1 MSDLRQWVAE
11 GILKMWESPGSIDIG
26 GSTFCS
32 DHLDEASCKRQ
43 GNGFGIINNMIN
55 RVWLAPKLA
64 RIVGTSPGIGSITG
78 VHWNA
83 GLVIEKL
90 LDCCCC
96 VGFDGPIVLMKD
108 DWFVLL
114 VVDNRESVST
124 WQWNGKLSWGA

>member
-1 MSDLRQWVAE
+1 VSDLRQWVAE
-11 GILKMWESPGSIDIG
+11 GILKVWESPGSINIG

-32 DHLDEASCKRQ
+32 NHLDEASCKRQ

-64 RIVGTSPGIGSITG
+64 RIVGASPGIGSITG

-83 GLVIEKL
+83 SLVIEKL

-96 VGFDGPIVLMKD
+96 VRFDGPIVLVKD

-114 VVDNRESVST
+114 VVDDRENVST
-124 WQWNGKLSWGA
+124 WQWNRKLSWGA

>member
-1 MSDLRQWVAE
+1 
-11 GILKMWESPGSIDIG
+11 MWESQGSIDIG

-32 DHLDEASCKRQ
+32 NHLDEASCKRQ
-43 GNGFGIINNMIN
+43 WNGFGIINDMIN

-64 RIVGTSPGIGSITG
+64 RIIRTSPGIGSITG

-83 GLVIEKL
+83 GLVTEKL

-96 VGFDGPIVLMKD
+96 VGFDGPNVLMKD
-108 DWFVLL
+108 DWFVFL

-124 WQWNGKLSWGA
+124 RQWNGKLSWGT